1 MATSGYADEKGQYA
15 SDTSKSPPRYVD
27 EPGIRK
33 GFPGFMDSFK
43 RNPNAA
49 VTPKGT
55 VGADGHVFDAAAAAH
70 ATASSPLERSLK
82 SRHLQMIAIGG
93 SIGRSP
99 WLSRSMRS

>member
-1 MATSGYADEKGQYA
+1 MASAEYGNEKSQYA
-15 SDTSKSPPRYVD
+15 SDSSTSPPRYVD

-33 GFPGFMDSFK
+33 GFPGLIDSFK

-55 VGADGHVFDAAAAAH
+55 VGADGHVFDSEAAAH
-70 ATASSPLERSLK
+70 ATANSPLERSLK

-93 SIGRSP
+93 SIGKTAF
-99 WLSRSMRS
+99 